1 MRERSE
7 RGGNARWPHTFF
19 LWRLL
24 LLLLR
29 TVEGVASCLS
39 SDFGLASERESARPV
54 SPDLLSINR
63 GCSPFALA
71 RVGAPLSPVPERYFF
86 WSNRPL
92 GGVDTPFHTISL
104 LWHRN
109 FWRLVHGCIE
119 ASVWNE
125 KLISQHYFFEI
136 YKMCTLLH
144 RSKKGNSWSFI
155 IVSF

>member
-7 RGGNARWPHTFF
+7 RGGNARWAHIFF

-24 LLLLR
+24 LFLLK

-86 WSNRPL
+86 
-92 GGVDTPFHTISL
+92 
-104 LWHRN
+104 
-109 FWRLVHGCIE
+109 
-119 ASVWNE
+119 
-125 KLISQHYFFEI
+125 
-136 YKMCTLLH
+136 
-144 RSKKGNSWSFI
+144 
-155 IVSF
+155 